1 MGTQTNSLN
10 VFNDKYIKEALDS
23 LNPEMKKMFLES
35 LVEKQIKMVFSNEET
50 PKALEE
56 NSPYKIVDLAS
67 KKPSLLHLTEEI
79 LKKIR
84 FNELISISRQFKAVI
99 ETEDLGEEYGIT
111 LKIEFASGKD
121 INVLFPL
128 T

>member
-56 NSPYKIVDLAS
+56 NSPYKIVG
-67 KKPSLLHLTEEI
+67 
-79 LKKIR
+79 
-84 FNELISISRQFKAVI
+84 AV
-99 ETEDLGEEYGIT
+99 
-111 LKIEFASGKD
+111 A
-121 INVLFPL
+121 N
-128 T
+128 